1 MGFIETPYRKVNNGK
16 VEMKQLT
23 FLSAEEEDTAKIA
36 QANTPLDEKGN
47 FYDRYEAYDI
57 AMTNGQMSATAR
69 HYKMDKREREL
80 FSEDLY

>member
-1 MGFIETPYRKVNNGK
+1 MYTKV
-16 VEMKQLT
+16 LT
-23 FLSAEEEDTAKIA
+23 LIYSHNYMMPCS
-36 QANTPLDEKGN
+36 QMDEKGG

-69 HYKMDKREREL
+69 HYKLDKGEREL